1 MQPTEPP
8 RALSW
13 LDAAGLIVGVIIGA
27 GIYQV
32 SPDVARGAASVPRLL
47 LLWALGGAL
56 SWCGAM
62 VYAELATS
70 FPRTGGDYVY
80 LSRAYGPWAGF
91 LFGWLQ
97 TVVIRPGDIAAM
109 AFAFATYARVVCGG
123 SHAEPVVS
131 DSALAAGV
139 IALLTLIHVA
149 GVRFGTRTQNFLTAV
164 KVLGLATLIVLASW
178 VRGEPRDGPMEP
190 FPASVALIL
199 VLFTYGGWNEIAYV
213 AGEIRDP
220 SRNIV
225 RALAAGLGSVTLLY
239 LLANLAMV
247 HALGGIVGLGTS
259 RAPAAESL
267 AGALPGADRWVAALI
282 AVSALGAV
290 HGLIFSGARIPAAVG
305 RDHPWFRALGEWNPC
320 TGSPVRALLV
330 QGALAIALV
339 LVLGSFVHTVLYTA
353 APVYLFYLATT
364 LALPILRRQ
373 TSEAPPVRMW
383 GYPITW
389 AAFTMACAWLAWSA
403 VRYRPS
409 TAAASLILALLGL
422 PLWVVLRRIRPHEDP
437 VRNA

>member
-1 MQPTEPP
+1 MHSLEP
-8 RALSW
+8 RRNLSW

-32 SPDVARGAASVPRLL
+32 SPDVARGAGSLLRLL

-62 VYAELATS
+62 VYTELATA

-80 LSRAYGPWAGF
+80 LTRAYGPWAGF

-109 AFAFATYARVVCGG
+109 AFAFATYARVVAGG
-123 SHAEPVVS
+123 VQAEPAVS
-131 DSALAAGV
+131 DSTLAAGV
-139 IALLTLIHVA
+139 IALLTLIHAA
-149 GVRFGTRTQNFLTAV
+149 GLRFGVRTQNLLTAA
-164 KVLGLATLIVLASW
+164 KVLGLATVVGLAASC
-178 VRGEPRDGPMEP
+178 RGEPRIEPMEP

-199 VLFTYGGWNEIAYV
+199 VLFTYGGWNEIAYI

-220 SRNIV
+220 RRNIV
-225 RALAAGLGSVTLLY
+225 RALAAGLSGVTLLY
-239 LLANLAMV
+239 LLANLAMAR
-247 HALGGIVGLGTS
+247 ALGGIAGLAAA

-267 AGALPGADRWVAALI
+267 ARILPGADRWVAGLI

-290 HGLIFSGARIPAAVG
+290 HALIFSGARIPAAVG
-305 RDHPWFRALGEWNPC
+305 RDHPWFRALGEWNPR

-330 QGALAIALV
+330 QGALAIAMV
-339 LVLGSFVHTVLYTA
+339 LALGSFVQTVLYTA

-373 TSEAPPVRMW
+373 TSEAPPWRMW

-389 AAFTMACAWLAWSA
+389 AVFALACAWLTWSA
-403 VRYRPS
+403 IRYRPA
-409 TAAASLILALLGL
+409 TAAASLALAVVGL
-422 PLWVVLRRIRPHEDP
+422 PVWAAMRRVHA
-437 VRNA
+437 NK